1 MMQHYENHSIQELP
15 LSVPYFHKL
24 VERFLGENGLRLEA
38 LDSYTVIE
46 DAEGRILAGAGLSG
60 DIIKCIAVSPDA
72 RSEGLVAPVVSHLI
86 SQAASHGISELK
98 LFTKP
103 ENENIFGSLGFH
115 VIARAPLA
123 ILMENGRGLECYL
136 ASCPAPTGH
145 LTTGVVVMNANPFTL
160 GHQYLLEQAAA
171 RVDRLLV
178 IPVREDRQCFPYAER
193 LAMIKAG
200 APSGV
205 TVLEGSDYQI
215 SAATFPTYFLKDL
228 SDAAETQMRLD
239 LDLFSKH
246 IAPALGASVR
256 FVGAEPSDALTA
268 RYNEIMKEVLPEVV
282 EIPRL
287 ETPGQ
292 AGGDDLIGHPI
303 SASSV
308 RRFLEQGSF
317 TCASAL
323 CPKSSWPFLLGYLAD
338 RALRMELDT
347 PLKPGLVGPDSCGAH
362 KDMDYGVMLRGIE
375 ALRPFWPRM
384 AQAPNPLEL
393 KELGIEAEKAMLEA
407 TGGVNTHRGAIF
419 CLGLALNACGMEVSV
434 SEDVMQNNLGK
445 IAQEILRNS
454 QNDRHLHSTHGEAA
468 VKQYGVKGA
477 RAMAAE
483 GYQALWHDWLPYYR
497 SFGPG
502 PKKESARQ
510 HTLLKII
517 STLDDTCVIHR
528 VGHERAQE
536 VKREAADGMG
546 PLKEMCDRYARE
558 GISPGGAADM
568 LALTIFIDSIIS

>member
-1 MMQHYENHSIQELP
+1 MQHYENHSIQELP
-15 LSVPYFHKL
+15 LSVPYFHGL
-24 VERFLGENGLRLEA
+24 VERFLGENGLRMEA

-46 DAEGRILAGAGLSG
+46 DAEGCILAGAGLSG
-60 DIIKCIAVSPDA
+60 DVIKCIAVAAEA

-86 SQAASHGISELK
+86 SQAASRGITELK

-103 ENENIFGSLGFH
+103 ENQDIFESLGFH

-123 ILMENGRGLECYL
+123 ILMENGRGLERYL
-136 ASCPAPTGH
+136 STFPARAGH
-145 LTTGVVVMNANPFTL
+145 LTTGVVVMNATPFTL

-171 RVDRLLV
+171 RVGRLFV
-178 IPVREDRQCFPYAER
+178 IPVRTSYTFPYAER

-239 LDLFSKH
+239 LDLFARH
-246 IAPALGASVR
+246 IAPAIGASVR
-256 FVGAEPSDALTA
+256 FVGSEPTDALTA
-268 RYNEIMKEVLPEVV
+268 RYNELMKELLPEVV

-287 ETPGQ
+287 ETPAQ

-303 SASSV
+303 SASCV
-308 RRFLEQGSF
+308 RKFLEQGNYA
-317 TCASAL
+317 CASAL
-323 CPKSSWPFLLGYLAD
+323 CPKSTWPYLLGYLAD
-338 RALRMELDT
+338 RALRMELET

-362 KDMDYGVMLRGIE
+362 KDMDYSVMLRGIE

-384 AQAPNPLEL
+384 AQARNPLEL
-393 KELGIEAEKAMLEA
+393 QELGIEAEKAMMEA

-419 CLGLALNACGMEVSV
+419 ALGLALNARGMEVSMR
-434 SEDVMQNNLGK
+434 EEVMQNNLGK
-445 IAQEILRNS
+445 IAQVILRNS
-454 QNDRHLHSTHGEAA
+454 QNDSHLHSTHGEAA
-468 VKQYGVKGA
+468 VKRYGVKGA

-497 SFGPG
+497 AFGPG
-502 PKKESARQ
+502 HQEESARQ
-510 HTLLKII
+510 LTLLKII

-536 VKREAADGMG
+536 VKQEARDGMG
-546 PLKEMCDRYARE
+546 HLKEMCDRYARE